1 MIKFPLC
8 PLGVICSLLLSI
20 ALIMPAGAIELDPVG
35 SSSGTVTVTNGDSV
49 FIHGIATGQP
59 RNGLQLWII
68 SHNYLKVTTLA
79 VNDDD
84 TYQYELK
91 PADTQNLASGQYF
104 FLVQHPMMNGQ
115 FDIVYNPS
123 DGTIVNRQLG
133 GGTGKEIFKLSG
145 AGSLQ
150 GPDSAQALVDAIGSQ
165 NIDDTFATY
174 SFFISPPAAF
184 INPVGD
190 QYVGDQFTLSGSTNL
205 ATGDELMVE
214 VISSSFK
221 PTDKSQSGEFSG
233 ISGVVK
239 VVPGSGGYNRWSFDI
254 DTTTF
259 KPDEYIVRV
268 SGIVQDVTASTYFTL
283 LEGPRPV
290 TSTATV
296 TATGTPADRTTTL
309 LPTTMATTPRSPLP
323 GWIAAGAL
331 LAAGAY
337 AGKKE

>member
-8 PLGVICSLLLSI
+8 PFGVVCLLLISI

-150 GPDSAQALVDAIGSQ
+150 GQDSAQALVDAIGS
-165 NIDDTFATY
+165 
-174 SFFISPPAAF
+174 
-184 INPVGD
+184 
-190 QYVGDQFTLSGSTNL
+190 
-205 ATGDELMVE
+205 
-214 VISSSFK
+214 
-221 PTDKSQSGEFSG
+221 
-233 ISGVVK
+233 
-239 VVPGSGGYNRWSFDI
+239 
-254 DTTTF
+254 
-259 KPDEYIVRV
+259 
-268 SGIVQDVTASTYFTL
+268 
-283 LEGPRPV
+283 
-290 TSTATV
+290 
-296 TATGTPADRTTTL
+296 
-309 LPTTMATTPRSPLP
+309 
-323 GWIAAGAL
+323 
-331 LAAGAY
+331 
-337 AGKKE
+337 